1 MKAAVDRIGPIEFIA
16 VGSVGR
22 LTVPSAAVRQRGTVD
37 VALEQIIR
45 ALINYRRH

>member
-1 MKAAVDRIGPIEFIA
+1 MKAAVDRIRPIEFIA

-22 LTVPSAAVRQRGTVD
+22 LTVPSAAVRQRGTD

-45 ALINYRRH
+45 AL

>member
-1 MKAAVDRIGPIEFIA
+1 MKEAEDRVGPIEFIA

-22 LTVPSAAVRQRGTVD
+22 LTVPSAAVRQRGTD

-45 ALINYRRH
+45 AL